1 MAVRIRAFDPADSDF
16 VLSLTP
22 RFSEFDLPGWRLRD
36 EIDAA
41 SRKRLQNAVE
51 HARSD
56 SVIFIAEEESGESAG
71 FVHVETETDYFTG
84 KKQGRISDLAVA
96 TPYEARGVG
105 LRLLEA
111 AEDWARG
118 QGYNLLSLI
127 VFAGNTRA
135 RQLYDNYGFGPEV
148 LKYVKPVKPGKVRV
162 REARP
167 ENDRCKEGG
176 REGQRKEAPPLTS
189 E

>member
-1 MAVRIRAFDPADSDF
+1 VA
-16 VLSLTP
+16 P
-22 RFSEFDLPGWRLRD
+22 RFSEYELPGWRLPH
-36 EIDAA
+36 EIDSAT
-41 SRKRLQNAVE
+41 RKRLEKAIEQ
-51 HARSD
+51 SGSG
-56 SVIFIAEEESGESAG
+56 SVIFVAEAGAGEPAG
-71 FVHVETETDYFTG
+71 FIHVETETDYFTG
-84 KKQGRISDLAVA
+84 KKQCRISDLAVA
-96 TPYEARGVG
+96 KQHEGLGVG
-105 LRLLEA
+105 TRLLGA

-127 VFAGNTRA
+127 VFSGNTRA